1 MFTIIK
7 HFISISVWL
16 MFSVTVSGASELEP
30 VRGVVKSV
38 NEAVLSV
45 DISARITNIPVRT
58 GESFKKNDVLLKF
71 DCAELNAQKNA
82 AKAAYNV
89 ADITHNNNLELQ
101 KYGAIGDIEVG
112 LSEAKLKEARANSQV
127 ITARSKDCVLT
138 APFNGRVSELV
149 VNNYE
154 IAGSNQPLLKII
166 GSDDLELRLIVP
178 SNWLSWLEVGA
189 PFEFLVDETNNSHKA
204 VVTHI
209 GAEVDAVSRTVLV
222 KSAFSDK
229 PGNVLPGMSG
239 SAKFYGNTAISMSEN
254 E

>member
-1 MFTIIK
+1 MMKKVF
-7 HFISISVWL
+7 FIVIFINIFL
-16 MFSVTVSGASELEP
+16 TQASSLEVEP
-30 VRGVVKSV
+30 VRGVVKSK

-45 DISARITNIPVRT
+45 DISARIIKIPVRT
-58 GESFKKNDVLLKF
+58 GESFSKNDVLLKF
-71 DCAELNAQKNA
+71 DCAELNAQKSAANA
-82 AKAAYNV
+82 AHNV
-89 ADITHNNNLELQ
+89 ADIAHKNNLELQ

-112 LSEAKLKEARANSQV
+112 LSEAKVKEAEANARI

-138 APFNGRVSELV
+138 APFNGNVSELI

-166 GSDDLELRLIVP
+166 GSDDFELRLIVP
-178 SNWLSWLEVGA
+178 SNWLSWLEVGT
-189 PFEFLVDETNNSHKA
+189 PFSFLVDETRDTHEA

-222 KSAFSDK
+222 KSAFRSS
-229 PGNVLPGMSG
+229 PENILPGMSG
-239 SAKFYGNTAISMSEN
+239 SAKFYGNRTISMSES